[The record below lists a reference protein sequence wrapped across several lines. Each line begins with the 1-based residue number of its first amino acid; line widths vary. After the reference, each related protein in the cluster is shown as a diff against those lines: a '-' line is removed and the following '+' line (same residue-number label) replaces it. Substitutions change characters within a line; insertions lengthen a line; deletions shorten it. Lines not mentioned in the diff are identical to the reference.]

1 MGQKRTIQGTVISDK
16 MDKTVVVQVRRR
28 RKHNLYRKVITVTS
42 NYKAHD
48 DANDCRIGDEVRI
61 IEARPMSKEKRWRVI
76 EVLSRGDV
84 AEIDPE
90 TIGREIE
97 ETTQIAAKREEE
109 EAAAIAEGAAAA
121 GETTSDD
128 EETRE

>member
-121 GETTSDD
+121 GEATSDD